1 MTAPEARPEGG
12 ALGRCVGD
20 AASFLEDAYSRRP
33 HLHHAGDGAFDDL
46 LSIDDVDRLLTTTS
60 PRAPAFRL
68 VRDGSVLPR
77 GSYTRGGTLGGQRLR
92 DLPDVGRVL
101 RHVEEGATL
110 VMQGLHRYH
119 EPLSRFCRDLE
130 LRLTQPVQANAYLTP
145 PGSAGLDVHHDTH
158 DVFALQTYG
167 RKHWV
172 VHEPAVRDPL
182 SSQRWSSDEHEAGS
196 PLLDVE
202 LEPGDA
208 LYVPRGT
215 PHAAETLDEPS
226 LHITIGIRAT
236 TWHDVLRDVVE
247 LAADEVAFREALPV
261 GYAHDPDAFAAEV
274 ATRLK
279 QAAAWVESVDAGRVA
294 RRAARRFTSSRRPL
308 LDGQLRQVLELDHI
322 GEDTVLERR
331 PGTVARL
338 EREDDRAVL
347 HLGDRTVRFPAAL
360 APVLGRILA
369 ADRLTVGDLDEL
381 DPHSRSV
388 LARRLVR
395 EGLLVARPDA

>member
-1 MTAPEARPEGG
+1 MSSAPARPDRG
-12 ALGRCVGD
+12 ALERCVGD
-20 AASFLEDAYSRRP
+20 AEAFLEDTYTREPR
-33 HLHHAGDGAFDDL
+33 LHRAGDDAFVDL

-68 VRDGSVLPR
+68 VRDGSALPR
-77 GSYTRGGTLGGQRLR
+77 SSYTRGGTLGGRRLN

-110 VMQGLHRYH
+110 VLQGLHRYH

-172 VHEPAVRDPL
+172 VHEPAVEDPL
-182 SSQRWSSDEHEAGS
+182 SSQRWSSDEHEPG
-196 PLLDVE
+196 PLILDTD
-202 LEPGDA
+202 LEAGDA

-215 PHAAETLDEPS
+215 PHAAETLDDPS

-247 LAADEVAFREALPV
+247 LAADEVAFREALPI
-261 GYAHDPDAFAAEV
+261 GYADDPDAFAEDV

-279 QAAAWVESVDAGRVA
+279 RAAAWLESVDAGRVA
-294 RRAARRFTSSRRPL
+294 RRAADRFTSGRKPL
-308 LDGQLRQVLELDHI
+308 LDGQLRQVLELDRI
-322 GEDTVLERR
+322 VTDTVLQRR

-338 EREDDRAVL
+338 ETEDGRALL
-347 HLGDRTVRFPAAL
+347 HLGDRTVTFPAEL
-360 APVLGRILA
+360 APVLSEVLRA
-369 ADRLTVGDLDEL
+369 ERLTPGELERLDADGQL
-381 DPHSRSV
+381 V

-395 EGLLVARPDA
+395 EGLLIAHPDA